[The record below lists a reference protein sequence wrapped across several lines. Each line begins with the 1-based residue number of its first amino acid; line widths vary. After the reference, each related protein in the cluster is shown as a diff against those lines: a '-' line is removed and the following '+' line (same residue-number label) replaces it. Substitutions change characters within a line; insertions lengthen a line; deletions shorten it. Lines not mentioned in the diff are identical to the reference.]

1 MFHRSLLAL
10 ALTLLIASS
19 AYAETIFITPA
30 LDPPSNGITRCHVVN
45 GNTTQTIEF
54 VRQIFAFN
62 GNVLFN
68 PDGDLDNAGAAHDFR
83 GCHR

>member
-30 LDPPSNGITRCHVVN
+30 LVAPNGGLLHCRVVN
-45 GNTTQTIEF
+45 GHTTQTIE
-54 VRQIFAFN
+54 VMMQILDFN
-62 GNVLFN
+62 GDVVN
-68 PDGDLDNAGAAHDFR
+68 PMPHIAAGPLE
-83 GCHR
+83 